1 MSRRSS
7 TRMFRSPLV
16 IVTMLVLTWF
26 SAAFLLWPNLNLLAE
41 TFFPSGEF
49 TGRAVERLLS
59 SDRAMQSL
67 GNSFLLAVVLA
78 VTVNVVGIF
87 VVLVTQYFQ
96 IRGSRILWLGYATT
110 FLFGGIVLAAGYK
123 FIYGADGIITK
134 LVANYLP
141 DMDRE
146 WFGGFFAVLFV
157 MTFATT
163 TNHLLFL
170 GNAIRDVDHQTI
182 EAARNMG
189 ASDWTTLR
197 RVVLPVLKPTL
208 FAVTILSFLTGL
220 GALSAPQVLGGEN
233 FQTITP
239 MILTFANTSTSR
251 DLAALLALILGVATI
266 AMLAIMTR
274 LEHGGTYY
282 SVAKVS
288 APLQLQRISNR
299 MANLIVHVLAYL
311 LFFIYISPLVLI
323 LLYSFMDSAGI
334 SSGALSVDRFTF
346 ENYARVLSQ
355 DSALRPFI
363 VSIVYSGLAA
373 IITVGGLLFV
383 ARIIQKYR
391 TRITTVFE
399 YLLHIPWILPAAMI
413 ALGLVMT
420 YDEPSPLLGGAVLSG
435 TTVILLI
442 AFVVVKIPFTLR
454 MLKAAFTSVNDSM
467 EEAAT
472 VMGAGAL
479 YTFRR
484 ILLPAVL
491 PTAAAI
497 AALNF
502 NSQLD
507 DYDTAV
513 FLAHPLYQPLGLQIK
528 ANTDGGADV
537 NAIANTF
544 VYTVLLMILMGLTMY
559 LVYGRHGRR
568 RQGKRRR
575 SQPTVATGPDSPS
588 SDGDGQTYFP
598 IGPAGSEEN
607 QTVPSGP
614 PEHRATL
621 ERSTAAYPTY
631 GQ

>member
-1 MSRRSS
+1 
-7 TRMFRSPLV
+7 MFRSPLV
-16 IVTMLVLTWF
+16 VVTMLVLTWF

-41 TFFPSGEF
+41 TFFPGGEF

-59 SDRAMQSL
+59 SDRAMKSL
-67 GNSFLLAVVLA
+67 VNSFLLAVVLA
-78 VTVNVVGIF
+78 VTVNIVGIF
-87 VVLVTQYFQ
+87 VVLVTQYFR

-123 FIYGADGIITK
+123 FIYGADGIVTK
-134 LVANYLP
+134 LVANYFP
-141 DMDRE
+141 GMDRE

-170 GNAIRDVDHQTI
+170 GNAIRDVDFQTI

-220 GALSAPQVLGGEN
+220 GALSAPQVLGGED

-251 DLAALLALILGVATI
+251 DIAALLALILGVATI

-274 LEHGGTYY
+274 LERGGTYY

-288 APLQLQRISNR
+288 APLQKQTIRNR
-299 MANLIVHVLAYL
+299 PVNIIMHVLAYL
-311 LFFIYISPLVLI
+311 LFLLYVSPLLLI
-323 LLYSFMDSAGI
+323 LLYSFMDSVAI
-334 SSGALSVDRFTF
+334 STGVLAPDRFTF

-355 DSALRPFI
+355 ESALRPFI

-391 TRITTVFE
+391 TKITSTFE

-420 YDEPSPLLGGAVLSG
+420 YDEPNPLLGGAVLSG

-472 VMGAGAL
+472 IMGAGAL

-544 VYTVLLMILMGLTMY
+544 VYTVLLMIIMGLTMY
-559 LVYGRHGRR
+559 LVYGRAGRR
-568 RQGKRRR
+568 RQGKRRPG
-575 SQPTVATGPDSPS
+575 QATVSTGPDSPPT
-588 SDGDGQTYFP
+588 DTGNHAHIP
-598 IGPAGSEEN
+598 LGPATSEGN
-607 QTVPSGP
+607 QPVP
-614 PEHRATL
+614 
-621 ERSTAAYPTY
+621 TAPSKAL
-631 GQ
+631 

>member
-1 MSRRSS
+1 MSRGTTS
-7 TRMFRSPLV
+7 RMFRSPLV
-16 IVTMLVLTWF
+16 VVTMLILTWF

-41 TFFPSGEF
+41 TFFPGGEF
-49 TGRAVERLLS
+49 TGSAVERLLS
-59 SDRAMQSL
+59 SDRAMKSL
-67 GNSFLLAVVLA
+67 ANSFLLAVVLA
-78 VTVNVVGIF
+78 VTVNIVGIF
-87 VVLVTQYFQ
+87 VVLVTQYFR

-123 FIYGADGIITK
+123 FIYGADGIVTK
-134 LVANYLP
+134 LVANYFP
-141 DMDRE
+141 GMDRE

-170 GNAIRDVDHQTI
+170 GSAIRDVDFQTI

-220 GALSAPQVLGGEN
+220 GALSAPQVLGGEE

-251 DLAALLALILGVATI
+251 DIAALLALILGVATI

-274 LEHGGTYY
+274 LERGGTYY

-288 APLQLQRISNR
+288 APLQKQAIRNR
-299 MANLIVHVLAYL
+299 PVNVVVHVLAYL
-311 LFFIYISPLVLI
+311 LFLLYISPLLLI
-323 LLYSFMDSAGI
+323 LVYSFMDSAAI
-334 SSGALSVDRFTF
+334 STGVLALDRFTL

-355 DSALRPFI
+355 ESALRPFI

-391 TRITTVFE
+391 TRITATFE

-420 YDEPSPLLGGAVLSG
+420 YDEPNPLLGGAVLSG

-442 AFVVVKIPFTLR
+442 AFVIVKIPFTLR

-472 VMGAGAL
+472 IMGAGAL

-491 PTAAAI
+491 PAAAAI

-559 LVYGRHGRR
+559 LVYGRGARGR
-568 RQGKRRR
+568 KRKRPVGR
-575 SQPTVATGPDSPS
+575 ATVMTGPDNPTSGTD
-588 SDGDGQTYFP
+588 SDSF
-598 IGPAGSEEN
+598 
-607 QTVPSGP
+607 VPSGP
-614 PEHRATL
+614 AASEGNAPVPIAPSRAL
-621 ERSTAAYPTY
+621 
-631 GQ
+631 

>member
-1 MSRRSS
+1 MKAGRAGG
-7 TRMFRSPLV
+7 MFRSPLV
-16 IVTMLVLTWF
+16 VVTMLILTWF
-26 SAAFLLWPNLNLLAE
+26 GAAFLLWPNLNLLAE

-59 SDRAMQSL
+59 SDRAMKSL
-67 GNSFLLAVVLA
+67 ANSFLLAVVLA
-78 VTVNVVGIF
+78 VTVNIVGVF
-87 VVLVTQYFQ
+87 VVLVTQYFR
-96 IRGSRILWLGYATT
+96 IRGSRVLWLGYATT

-123 FIYGADGIITK
+123 FIYGADGIVTK
-134 LVANYLP
+134 LIASYFP
-141 DMDRE
+141 DMDRQ

-170 GNAIRDVDHQTI
+170 GNAIRNVDFQTI

-208 FAVTILSFLTGL
+208 FAVTILAFLVGL
-220 GALSAPQVLGGEN
+220 GALSAPQVLGGEE

-251 DLAALLALILGVATI
+251 DIAALLALILGVATI
-266 AMLAIMTR
+266 AMLAVMTR
-274 LEHGGTYY
+274 LERGGTYY
-282 SVAKVS
+282 SVTKVS
-288 APLQLQRISNR
+288 APLEKQRIRSRGVNV
-299 MANLIVHVLAYL
+299 IVHVLAYL
-311 LFFIYISPLVLI
+311 LFFIYISPLILI
-323 LLYSFMDSAGI
+323 LLYSFMDSVAI
-334 SSGALSVDRFTF
+334 STGVLAPDRFTL

-355 DSALRPFI
+355 ESALRPFI
-363 VSIVYSGLAA
+363 VSIVYSSLAA

-383 ARIIQKYR
+383 ARIVQKYR
-391 TRITTVFE
+391 NRITATSE
-399 YLLHIPWILPAAMI
+399 YLLHIPWVLPAAMI

-420 YDEPSPLLGGAVLSG
+420 YDEPNPLLGGAVLSG
-435 TTVILLI
+435 TVVILLI
-442 AFVVVKIPFTLR
+442 AFVIVKIPFTLR
-454 MLKAAFTSVNDSM
+454 MLKAAFLSVNDSM

-472 VMGAGAL
+472 IMGAGAL

-528 ANTDGGADV
+528 ANTEGGADV
-537 NAIANTF
+537 NAIGNTF

-559 LVYGRHGRR
+559 LVYGRVSRR
-568 RQGKRRR
+568 RPRKRRLA
-575 SQPTVATGPDSPS
+575 QPTITIGPDDATP
-588 SDGDGQTYFP
+588 DKDHPTYVP
-598 IGPAGSEEN
+598 LGPAGSEGN
-607 QTVPSGP
+607 QTVPVTP
-614 PEHRATL
+614 PGTVRL
-621 ERSTAAYPTY
+621 
-631 GQ
+631 

>member
-1 MSRRSS
+1 MRRGTGSR
-7 TRMFRSPLV
+7 MLKSPLV
-16 IVTMLVLTWF
+16 VVTLLILTWF

-41 TFFPSGEF
+41 TFFPDGRF

-59 SDRAMQSL
+59 SDRAMKSL
-67 GNSFLLAVVLA
+67 ANSFLLAVVLA

-87 VVLVTQYFQ
+87 VVLVTQYFR
-96 IRGSRILWLGYATT
+96 IRGSRVLWLGYATT

-123 FIYGADGIITK
+123 FIYGADGIVTK
-134 LVANYLP
+134 VLIGYFP
-141 DMDRE
+141 DLDRQ

-170 GNAIRDVDHQTI
+170 GNAIRDVDFQTI

-220 GALSAPQVLGGEN
+220 GALSAPQVLGGEG

-239 MILTFANTSTSR
+239 MILTFANTTSSR
-251 DLAALLALILGVATI
+251 DIAALLALILGLATI
-266 AMLAIMTR
+266 AMLAVMTR
-274 LEHGGTYY
+274 LERGGTYY

-288 APLQLQRISNR
+288 APLQKQRIGNPV
-299 MANLIVHVLAYL
+299 ANVVVHVLAYL
-311 LFFIYISPLVLI
+311 LFLVYISPLVLI
-323 LLYSFMDSAGI
+323 LLYSFMDSAAI
-334 SSGALSVDRFTF
+334 STGVLAPERFTL

-355 DSALRPFI
+355 DAALRPFI

-391 TRITTVFE
+391 TRVTATFE

-420 YDEPSPLLGGAVLSG
+420 YDEPNPLLGGAVLSG

-442 AFVVVKIPFTLR
+442 AFVIVKIPFTLR
-454 MLKAAFTSVNDSM
+454 MLKAAFMSVNDSM

-472 VMGAGAL
+472 LMGAGAL

-559 LVYGRHGRR
+559 LVYGRAGRR
-568 RQGKRRR
+568 RGRRTSAPR
-575 SQPTVATGPDSPS
+575 TVMTGPAGMEEDVAVTP
-588 SDGDGQTYFP
+588 DVAM
-598 IGPAGSEEN
+598 GPAGSESN
-607 QTVPSGP
+607 QIVPPVPSD
-614 PEHRATL
+614 
-621 ERSTAAYPTY
+621 TARR
-631 GQ
+631 

>member
-1 MSRRSS
+1 
-7 TRMFRSPLV
+7 MFRSPLV
-16 IVTMLVLTWF
+16 VVTLLILTWF

-41 TFFPSGEF
+41 TFFPGGEF

-59 SDRAMQSL
+59 SDRAMKSL

-78 VTVNVVGIF
+78 ITVNIMGIF
-87 VVLVTQYFQ
+87 VVLVTQYFR
-96 IRGSRILWLGYATT
+96 IRGSRVLWLGYATT

-123 FIYGADGIITK
+123 FIYGADGIVTELISPY
-134 LVANYLP
+134 VP
-141 DMDRE
+141 GMDRD
-146 WFGGFFAVLFV
+146 WFSGFFAVLFV
-157 MTFATT
+157 MTLATT

-170 GNAIRDVDHQTI
+170 GNAIRDVDFQTI

-208 FAVTILSFLTGL
+208 FAVTILSFLVGL
-220 GALSAPQVLGGEN
+220 GALSAPQVLGGED

-239 MILTFANTSTSR
+239 IILTFANTSSSR
-251 DLAALLALILGVATI
+251 DIAALLALVLGAATI
-266 AMLAIMTR
+266 IMLAIMTR
-274 LEHGGTYY
+274 LERGGTYH
-282 SVAKVS
+282 SVARVA
-288 APLQLQRISNR
+288 APLQKQRISNPA
-299 MANLIVHVLAYL
+299 ANVVVHVLAYL
-311 LFFIYISPLVLI
+311 LFVVYISPLVLI
-323 LLYSFMDSAGI
+323 LLYSFMDSASI
-334 SSGALSVDRFTF
+334 SAGVLAPEHFTL
-346 ENYARVLSQ
+346 ENYTRVLSQ
-355 DSALRPFI
+355 ESVLRPFI

-383 ARIIQKYR
+383 TRIIQKYR
-391 TRITTVFE
+391 TRMTTTFE
-399 YLLHIPWILPAAMI
+399 YVLHIPWILPAAMI

-435 TTVILLI
+435 TTVILLV

-454 MLKAAFTSVNDSM
+454 MLKAAFSSVNESM

-472 VMGAGAL
+472 IMGAGAL

-528 ANTDGGADV
+528 ANTEGGADV
-537 NAIANTF
+537 NAVANTF

-559 LVYGRHGRR
+559 LVYGRGSRR
-568 RQGKRRR
+568 RQKKQRPRDAA
-575 SQPTVATGPDSPS
+575 PDVAADTPVIHAGTGNAQRTPAS
-588 SDGDGQTYFP
+588 SIVEP
-598 IGPAGSEEN
+598 PPPVASGS
-607 QTVPSGP
+607 TRP
-614 PEHRATL
+614 
-621 ERSTAAYPTY
+621 
-631 GQ
+631 

>member
-1 MSRRSS
+1 MSRGTS

-59 SDRAMQSL
+59 SDRAMKSL
-67 GNSFLLAVVLA
+67 ANSFLLAVVLA

-87 VVLVTQYFQ
+87 VVLVTQYFR
-96 IRGSRILWLGYATT
+96 IRGSRVLWLGYATT

-134 LVANYLP
+134 LVANYFP

-170 GNAIRDVDHQTI
+170 GNAIRDVDFQTI

-220 GALSAPQVLGGEN
+220 GALSAPQVLGGED

-251 DLAALLALILGVATI
+251 DIAALLALILGLATI
-266 AMLAIMTR
+266 AMLAVMTR
-274 LEHGGTYY
+274 LERGGTYY

-299 MANLIVHVLAYL
+299 IANLIVHVLAYL
-311 LFFIYISPLVLI
+311 LFLLYISPLVLI
-323 LLYSFMDSAGI
+323 LLYSFMDSAAI
-334 SSGALSVDRFTF
+334 STGVLRADRFTF

-355 DSALRPFI
+355 ESALRPFI

-391 TRITTVFE
+391 TRVTSTFE

-420 YDEPSPLLGGAVLSG
+420 YDEPNPLLGGAVLSG

-442 AFVVVKIPFTLR
+442 AFVIVKIPFTLR

-472 VMGAGAL
+472 IMGAGAL

-559 LVYGRHGRR
+559 LVYGRGGRR
-568 RQGKRRR
+568 RQGQRRR
-575 SQPTVATGPDSPS
+575 TQPMVATGPDSPS
-588 SDGDGQTYFP
+588 SDTDGQTYFP

-614 PEHRATL
+614 PNTVR
-621 ERSTAAYPTY
+621 P
-631 GQ
+631 